1 MLRFLQA
8 IIIGSLIPFISILP
22 PIIHFFTGPIGP
34 FIGGLIAGTM
44 TKCDPLKAML
54 ISLGITTT
62 VFLYFILAVVVFGQS
77 LSIIPDDFSLG
88 GIMITSILFIYVLGL
103 SLLGAIIGGYSSQR
117 KLNETDNS
125 TEK

>member
-1 MLRFLQA
+1 M
-8 IIIGSLIPFISILP
+8 
-22 PIIHFFTGPIGP
+22 
-34 FIGGLIAGTM
+34 
-44 TKCDPLKAML
+44 
-54 ISLGITTT
+54 
-62 VFLYFILAVVVFGQS
+62 FGQS

-88 GIMITSILFIYVLGL
+88 GIMITSILFIYILGL

>member
-44 TKCDPLKAML
+44 TKSDPLKAIL
-54 ISLGITTT
+54 LSLGITIS
-62 VFLYFILAVVVFGQS
+62 VFLYFILTIVVFGQS
-77 LSIIPDDFSLG
+77 LSLIPDIFSFG
-88 GIMITSILFIYVLGL
+88 GIMISSILFIYILGL
-103 SLLGAIIGGYSSQR
+103 TLLGSIIGGYITHTKESGS
-117 KLNETDNS
+117 DNV
-125 TEK
+125 E

>member
-44 TKCDPLKAML
+44 TKSDPLKAIIL
-54 ISLGITTT
+54 SLGITIS
-62 VFLYFILAVVVFGQS
+62 VFMYFILAIVIFGQS
-77 LSIIPDDFSLG
+77 LSIVPDDFSLG
-88 GIMITSILFIYVLGL
+88 GIMISSILFIYILGL
-103 SLLGAIIGGYSSQR
+103 TLLGSIIGGYTTHK
-117 KLNETDNS
+117 KLKETGSNNV
-125 TEK
+125 